1 MEDNDDIHAFESK
14 TTARKLPLG
23 WLILFFGLIAWGAF
37 YVLAYTPALSGWSQ
51 AKAYTESIKK

>member
-14 TTARKLPLG
+14 ATARKLPLG
-23 WLILFFGLIAWGAF
+23 WLILFLGLIAWGAF
-37 YVLAYTPALSGWSQ
+37 YILAYTPALSGWSQ